1 MNDRRRHAA
10 LYRWSAFNAFVV
22 LMMAPQWGA
31 AQSQGSSAPP
41 LEEIVVT
48 AQKREQRLQDVPFSV
63 SALSAEQI
71 AASGI
76 TRLDDVA
83 RYTPGLFFE
92 TIGIGRPQAFIRGIG
107 SAAFDAGS
115 DPSVALFVDEI
126 YIARFTGVTFDLFDL
141 ERIEV
146 LKGPQGTLFGRNA
159 AGGALHIV
167 TRKPSEEF
175 SAQFA
180 ADIGNYDSVLLR
192 GGISGPLSRD
202 SLLYRLSFA
211 TKESEGYIRN
221 TATGER
227 HQDDGSHG
235 LRGQLAYT
243 GSDGFD
249 AIFTLE
255 YGRDDIGMLAEQ
267 NVTDNVLF
275 RPPGDLAG
283 QSHDLSL
290 DQQYNTD
297 GFQERTS
304 TMLAAHL
311 NWETTPGTL
320 TSISAYRNNEFEE
333 LHDLDS
339 TLFDTLDRYALEDG
353 ETFSQEFRLASS
365 ADAAFNW
372 VAGLYYLHES
382 TFRDEQWTIG
392 SDTAFALFMNGGQRF
407 NLQDVMDVTTDSYAA
422 FGQGTYALTPAWN
435 LTVGGR
441 YSRDEKSA
449 DRLLNNNGI
458 GAQCTPATPC
468 GPFPVNV
475 LLPAS
480 FTTSFG
486 RSWNSFDPQVTVDYR
501 AADDVMLY
509 ATYREGFKSG
519 GFQPSIPANA
529 ERASFIFGP
538 EDVRSYEIGLKSEL
552 ADRRLRLN
560 AALFHN
566 RYEDLQFVTGTGVGA
581 GGAPIVVTDNAAHA
595 TSQGVEI
602 ELLLRSSENLQLSAG
617 YSYVDAT
624 IDEYVDDAGNDQ
636 SGKQVIR
643 TPKHQA
649 STVGEYTV
657 ALGGDSRLVLRGEWS
672 YRSRV
677 YFDPGNTLETSQEGF
692 SQFSARIAY
701 ETGGAWSFALW
712 GRNLGD
718 ELYCQNTITLSAS
731 TVGVCH
737 TGPPRT
743 YGLSFQYSYQ

>member
-1 MNDRRRHAA
+1 MNNRYSPGNCVVCRILAGLASLAA
-10 LYRWSAFNAFVV
+10 PIAANA
-22 LMMAPQWGA
+22 QA
-31 AQSQGSSAPP
+31 AASSAPP

-63 SALSAEQI
+63 SALSADQI

-115 DPSVALFVDEI
+115 DPSVALFVDEV

-167 TRKPSEEF
+167 TRKPTNEF
-175 SAQFA
+175 SAKFS
-180 ADIGNYDSVLLR
+180 ADVGNYDSMLLR

-202 SLLYRLSFA
+202 TLLYRLSFA
-211 TKESEGYIRN
+211 AKESEGYIAN

-227 HQDDGSHG
+227 HQDDGSYG
-235 LRGQLAYT
+235 LRGQLQYT
-243 GSDGFD
+243 GSDVFD
-249 AIFTLE
+249 ATITLE
-255 YGRDDIGMLAEQ
+255 YGSDDIGMLAEQ

-275 RPPGDLAG
+275 RPPGDLADSRDG
-283 QSHDLSL
+283 LSL

-297 GFQERTS
+297 GFQERDS

-311 NWETTPGTL
+311 NWETSLGTL
-320 TSISAYRNNEFEE
+320 TSISAFRNNEFEE

-339 TLFDTLDRYALEDG
+339 TALDTLDRYALEDG
-353 ETFSQEFRLASS
+353 ETFSQELRLASG
-365 ADAAFNW
+365 ADSAFNW
-372 VAGLYYLHES
+372 VAGLYYLHEE
-382 TFRDEQWTIG
+382 TFRDEQWVLG

-407 NLQDVMDVTTDSYAA
+407 NLQDVIDVTTDSYAV
-422 FGQGTYALTPAWN
+422 FGQGTYAISSQWN
-435 LTVGGR
+435 VTVGGR

-449 DRLLNNNGI
+449 DRVLNNNGI
-458 GAQCTPATPC
+458 GSQCTPATPC
-468 GPFPVNV
+468 GPFPFNV

-486 RSWNSFDPQVTVDYR
+486 RDWNSFDPQVTVDYR
-501 AADDVMLY
+501 SSDDVMLY

-519 GFQPSIPANA
+519 GFQPSIPANE
-529 ERASFIFGP
+529 ERASFIFDP
-538 EDVRSYEIGLKSEL
+538 EEVRSWEVGIKSEL
-552 ADRRLRLN
+552 AERRLRFN
-560 AALFHN
+560 AALFYN

-595 TSQGVEI
+595 TSQGGEL
-602 ELLLRSSENLQLSAG
+602 ELLLQPAANLLLSAG

-643 TPKHQA
+643 TPEHQA
-649 STVGEYTV
+649 STVGEYT
-657 ALGGDSRLVLRGEWS
+657 LDLDGDSRVVLRGEWS

-677 YFDPGNTLETSQEGF
+677 YFDPGNTLETSQGGF
-692 SQFSARIAY
+692 SQFNARLGF
-701 ETGGAWSFALW
+701 ETGGPWSFALW

-743 YGLSFQYSYQ
+743 YGVSFSYTYE

>member
-1 MNDRRRHAA
+1 
-10 LYRWSAFNAFVV
+10 
-22 LMMAPQWGA
+22 MAPQWVG
-31 AQSQGSSAPP
+31 AQSPASSAPP

-126 YIARFTGVTFDLFDL
+126 YISRFTGVTFDLFDL

-167 TRKPSEEF
+167 TRKPTDEF

-180 ADIGNYDSVLLR
+180 ADIGNYDSMLLR
-192 GGISGPLSRD
+192 GGISGPLRGD
-202 SLLYRLSFA
+202 DFLYRLSFA
-211 TKESEGYIRN
+211 AKESEGYITN
-221 TATGER
+221 TATGEH
-227 HQDDGSHG
+227 HQDDGSYG
-235 LRGQLAYT
+235 LRGQLRYT
-243 GSDGFD
+243 GSDVFD
-249 AIFTLE
+249 ATFTLE

-283 QSHDLSL
+283 PPDELSL
-290 DQQYNTD
+290 YQQYNTD
-297 GFQERTS
+297 GFQERDS
-304 TMLAAHL
+304 TLIAAHL
-311 NWETTPGTL
+311 NWETPLGAL
-320 TSISAYRNNEFEE
+320 SSISAFRNNEFEE

-339 TLFDTLDRYALEDG
+339 TLLDTLDRYALEDG
-353 ETFSQEFRLASS
+353 ETFSQELRLASDT
-365 ADAAFNW
+365 DAPFNW

-382 TFRDEQWTIG
+382 TFRDEQWVIG
-392 SDTAFALFMNGGQRF
+392 GDTAFALFMNGGQRF
-407 NLQDVMDVTTDSYAA
+407 NLQDVMDVTTDSYAV
-422 FGQGTYALTPAWN
+422 FGQGTYALTPQWN
-435 LTVGGR
+435 LTGGGR

-449 DRLLNNNGI
+449 DRVLDNNGI
-458 GAQCTPATPC
+458 GAQCTPGTPC
-468 GPFPVNV
+468 GPFPFNV

-501 AADDVMLY
+501 ASDDVMLY

-519 GFQPSIPANA
+519 GFQPSIPANE
-529 ERASFIFGP
+529 ERASFIFDP
-538 EDVRSYEIGLKSEL
+538 EEVRSYEVGVKSEL
-552 ADRRLRLN
+552 AERRLRLN
-560 AALFHN
+560 AALFYN

-595 TSQGVEI
+595 TSQGGEV
-602 ELLLRSSENLQLSAG
+602 ELLFRPGENLQLSAG

-649 STVGEYTV
+649 STVGEYSFE
-657 ALGGDSRLVLRGEWS
+657 LGGDARLVLRGEWS

-692 SQFSARIAY
+692 SQFNARIAY
-701 ETGGAWSFALW
+701 ETGGPWSFALW

-743 YGLSFQYSYQ
+743 YGVSFLYTYE

>member
-1 MNDRRRHAA
+1 MNNRRRCAA
-10 LYRWSAFNAFVV
+10 SYGCSAFAAFAIF
-22 LMMAPQWGA
+22 MAPQWVG
-31 AQSQGSSAPP
+31 AQSPASSAPP

-126 YIARFTGVTFDLFDL
+126 YISRFTGVTFDLFDL

-167 TRKPSEEF
+167 TRKPTDEF

-180 ADIGNYDSVLLR
+180 ADIGNYDSMLLR
-192 GGISGPLSRD
+192 GGISGPLRGD
-202 SLLYRLSFA
+202 DFLYRLSFA
-211 TKESEGYIRN
+211 AKESEGYITN
-221 TATGER
+221 TATGEH
-227 HQDDGSHG
+227 HQDDGSYG
-235 LRGQLAYT
+235 LRGQLRYT
-243 GSDGFD
+243 GSDVFD
-249 AIFTLE
+249 ATFTLE

-283 QSHDLSL
+283 PPDELSL
-290 DQQYNTD
+290 YQQYNTD
-297 GFQERTS
+297 GFQERDS
-304 TMLAAHL
+304 TLIAAHL
-311 NWETTPGTL
+311 NWETPLGAL
-320 TSISAYRNNEFEE
+320 SSISAFRNNEFEE

-339 TLFDTLDRYALEDG
+339 TLLDTLDRYALEDG
-353 ETFSQEFRLASS
+353 ETFSQELRLASDT
-365 ADAAFNW
+365 DAPFNW

-382 TFRDEQWTIG
+382 TFRDEQWVIG
-392 SDTAFALFMNGGQRF
+392 GDTAFALFMNGGQRF
-407 NLQDVMDVTTDSYAA
+407 NLQDVMDVTTDSYAV
-422 FGQGTYALTPAWN
+422 FGQGTYALTPQWN
-435 LTVGGR
+435 LTGGGR

-449 DRLLNNNGI
+449 DRVLDNNGI
-458 GAQCTPATPC
+458 GAQCTPGTPC
-468 GPFPVNV
+468 GPFPFNV

-501 AADDVMLY
+501 ASDDVMLY

-519 GFQPSIPANA
+519 GFQPSIPANE
-529 ERASFIFGP
+529 ERASFIFDP
-538 EDVRSYEIGLKSEL
+538 EEVRSYEVGVKSEL
-552 ADRRLRLN
+552 AERRLRLN
-560 AALFHN
+560 AALFYN

-595 TSQGVEI
+595 TSQGGEV
-602 ELLLRSSENLQLSAG
+602 ELLFRPGENLQLSAG

-649 STVGEYTV
+649 STVGEYSFE
-657 ALGGDSRLVLRGEWS
+657 LGGDARLVLRGEWS

-692 SQFSARIAY
+692 SQFNARIAY
-701 ETGGAWSFALW
+701 ETGGPWSFALW

-743 YGLSFQYSYQ
+743 YGVSFLYTYE